1 MASLEIT
8 RLTGFGRGK
17 KQSFAGVD
25 VTLGTDA
32 VSLLRFDPTWDKTVA
47 PRHAV
52 LRWQG
57 VELWLEDLGSRDGTW
72 LSGRRVQKEKLSPGT
87 VLELG
92 KGGPT
97 IKLDWVPEVA
107 PADAITTT
115 MTRATP
121 STQSQ
126 AAAAP
131 ASRASNISAAPV
143 PKSRG
148 VPSWAYAAVVILI
161 VALVGGALW
170 RWQRSS
176 GNADERL
183 AAVAHEYEAAV
194 GLVVVVHP
202 SLNDGQPMPMATA
215 WAAGERL
222 FATNSHV
229 TETVKLVLDKGGSAF
244 VVLNRHPDRHIR
256 ILSAKIHPRYGEK
269 ELNFEG
275 KSPAVPAFDV
285 GLLRT
290 EESAPVH
297 FRIASRRELDR
308 VDSGYRVAYI
318 GFPMENMAGGG
329 VEVRDPVATMQSGI
343 VTSATDY
350 WLAKAPFEKRLLI
363 QHSLGATGGASGSP
377 IFNADGEVVA
387 VLSAVNFMGAVTVAA
402 SEKLEVVRVPTG
414 VSVNFAQRADLLGEL
429 DSSLAAK

>member
-8 RLTGFGRGK
+8 RLAGFGRGK
-17 KQSFAGVD
+17 KQSFAGGD

-32 VSLLRFDPTWDKTVA
+32 ASLLRFDPTWDKTVA

-72 LSGRRVQKEKLSPGT
+72 LSGRRVQKEKLVPGT

-97 IKLDWVPEVA
+97 VKLDWVPEAA
-107 PADAITTT
+107 PVDAITTT

-121 STQSQ
+121 GAS
-126 AAAAP
+126 AAAQPQP
-131 ASRASNISAAPV
+131 ASRSLAPSATAPR
-143 PKSRG
+143 SRS
-148 VPSWAYAAVVILI
+148 VPSWVYVAAVIL
-161 VALVGGALW
+161 VLALLGGALW
-170 RWQRSS
+170 RWQRAS

-183 AAVAHEYEAAV
+183 AAVAREYEAAV

-202 SLNDGQPMPMATA
+202 GLNGGQPMPMATA

-222 FATNSHV
+222 FVTNSHV
-229 TETVKLVLDKGGSAF
+229 TETAKLVLDKGGSAF

-275 KSPAVPAFDV
+275 KTPAVPAYDV

-297 FRIASRRELDR
+297 FRIASYRELER
-308 VDSGYRVAYI
+308 VDSGYRVAYL

-329 VEVRDPVATMQSGI
+329 VEVRNPVATMQSGI

-363 QHSLGATGGASGSP
+363 QHNLAAAGGSSGSP
-377 IFNADGEVVA
+377 VFNADGEVVG
-387 VLSAVNFMGAVTVAA
+387 VLSAGNVIGAVTLLADGKAQVTRAPSAA
-402 SEKLEVVRVPTG
+402 L
-414 VSVNFAQRADLLGEL
+414 VNFAQRADLLGQLDPEL
-429 DSSLAAK
+429 QAK